1 MPPIAEAPLE
11 RLDADLRAWLDGDVA
26 QLQDPYPLFAA
37 LRAHAPVRE
46 LGPVVV
52 LSRYDDV
59 KVGLR
64 EVGRFSSRVF
74 LSERAREAV
83 AAMTPAQRADH
94 DAVAAHDAVSVSHTD
109 DEQHV
114 RLRRIFH
121 RAFTPRRVA
130 EMRATVEAYTD
141 RLLAPFGSGDV
152 VDMRELAY
160 RLPLCIITDLLG
172 VPERDHDMIHEWS
185 LKIGASRGMVEP
197 NVLRDARL
205 AIEEFG
211 AYLTQR
217 TAEIRSGRSAGGT
230 IVEALLDDEEQEHLT
245 PDELTANF
253 VLLLFAGHET
263 TTNLI
268 ATGLLS
274 LLEARSQWELLCED
288 PPTMSPKATEE
299 LLRYV
304 SPVQLTQRVARE
316 DLWFGDVPVPEGRH
330 IIMLNGSANRDES
343 VFDRPDELDLER
355 EGPGHLDLGFGPHFC
370 LGAALARLEGQV
382 VLSRLATRWPRME
395 LGKAPGEL
403 RWTGN
408 AMLRTLVELPVAL
421 GPRRG

>member
-1 MPPIAEAPLE
+1 MPPIAEVSAE
-11 RLDADLRAWLDGDVA
+11 QLDAGVRAWLDGDIG
-26 QLQDPYPLFAA
+26 QLQDPYPLFAT
-37 LRAHAPVRE
+37 LRAQSPVHE

-59 KVGLR
+59 KVALR
-64 EVGRFSSRVF
+64 EARRFSSRVF
-74 LSERAREAV
+74 VSERAREAV
-83 AAMTPAQRADH
+83 ALMTPEQRADH
-94 DAVAAHDAVSVSHTD
+94 DAVAEHDAVSVSHTD

-141 RLLAPFGSGDV
+141 RLLAPFGAGDV
-152 VDMRELAY
+152 VDMREVAY
-160 RLPLCIITDLLG
+160 RLPLFIITDLLG
-172 VPERDHDMIHEWS
+172 VPQRDHDTIHAWS

-197 NVLRDARL
+197 NVLREARV
-205 AIEEFG
+205 AIEEFR
-211 AYLTQR
+211 AYL
-217 TAEIRSGRSAGGT
+217 AERSAAIRSGRGAGGT
-230 IVEALLDDEEQEHLT
+230 IVEALLDDEEREHLT

-274 LLEARSQWELLCED
+274 LLDERSQWELLCSD
-288 PPTMSPKATEE
+288 PPTMAPKATEE

-316 DLWFGDVPVPEGRH
+316 DLSRAGTSSCSTGR
-330 IIMLNGSANRDES
+330 
-343 VFDRPDELDLER
+343 PT
-355 EGPGHLDLGFGPHFC
+355 
-370 LGAALARLEGQV
+370 
-382 VLSRLATRWPRME
+382 ATRGCSTGRTSSTWSAMDAGTWTSGSGRTSAWARRWPGWRARSCSC
-395 LGKAPGEL
+395 GS
-403 RWTGN
+403 
-408 AMLRTLVELPVAL
+408 
-421 GPRRG
+421 PRATQR